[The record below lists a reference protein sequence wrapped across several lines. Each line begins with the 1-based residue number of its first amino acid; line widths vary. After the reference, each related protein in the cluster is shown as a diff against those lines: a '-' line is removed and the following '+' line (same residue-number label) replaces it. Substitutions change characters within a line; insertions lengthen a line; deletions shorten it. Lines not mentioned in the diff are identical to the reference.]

1 MRLRPLLPLV
11 ALVAVAGCDALDPY
25 GREGAWRPA
34 GVNEQNLAVMA
45 ARPAER
51 VLGTGEE
58 RAAGFAAAGAVERLR
73 ADKVKPLPD
82 IGVAR
87 IITLPGAGS
96 GGGF

>member
-1 MRLRPLLPLV
+1 MRIPLLLPL
-11 ALVAVAGCDALDPY
+11 ALAGCGALDPY
-25 GREGAWRPA
+25 GCECVWRPA

-58 RAAGFAAAGAVERLR
+58 RAAGAAAAGAVERLR
-73 ADKVKPLPD
+73 ADRVKPLPD

-87 IITLPGAGS
+87 IITLPGAAP
-96 GGGF
+96 GGGN